1 MIIFKEKLS
10 SNKIAYPTSTPKIIT
25 IFENKPND
33 KYDNASLYQDILK
46 YANDDKSSSEFKFVE
61 LAKWLM
67 TNNIEFFNYYS
78 GSNSHIR
85 PSARI
90 ANKRQRIQKCIDN
103 LIEWNFLLI
112 SEMVQA
118 EKNDMKTPLY
128 VLTAE
133 GEIMFRLIEAKFSI
147 DEKEKKH
154 AIHRIIDILIS
165 LRKQNDSI
173 ILLFITEFL
182 NKLLQTNKMHHIIKH
197 FTDRIL
203 RFEIDSASDFLSHL
217 LGIKY
222 LINWFVVDEKTSFK
236 ILWSLNEEQKR
247 IFLAHLKNEIEYYYQ
262 ENYLNYI
269 ARDYD
274 LSSKNSKP
282 YLKRLSI
289 PLITHKNNG
298 NLIYSSGIPSFYWEK
313 KRIEYIDSFSKV
325 VVPSYCD
332 KCNSHRAFII
342 QIEDYL
348 KSIIAVYNPRPS
360 MFVGGVCM
368 ECNNW
373 LSSFVM
379 RLPWGAVAWE

>member
-1 MIIFKEKLS
+1 LKEILS
-10 SNKIAYPTSTPKIIT
+10 INQIAYPTTTSKIIS
-25 IFENKPND
+25 IFENKSQE
-33 KYDNASLYQDILK
+33 KYDNASLYQDILR
-46 YANDDKSSSEFKFVE
+46 YANDEKSSSEFKFVE
-61 LAKWLM
+61 LANWLM
-67 TNNIEFFNYYS
+67 TKNKEFFNYYS
-78 GSNSHIR
+78 GSKSHIR
-85 PSARI
+85 RSARI
-90 ANKRQRIQKCIDN
+90 ENKRQRIQKCIDN
-103 LIEWNFLLI
+103 LVEWNFLLI

-118 EKNDMKTPLY
+118 KKNDTKTPLY

-147 DEKEKKH
+147 NEKEKKH

-165 LRKQNDSI
+165 IREQNDSI

-182 NKLLQTNKMHHIIKH
+182 NELLQTNKIHHIIKH

-203 RFEIDSASDFLSHL
+203 RFEINSASDFLSHL

-236 ILWSLNEEQKR
+236 IFRNLKEEQKR

-274 LSSKNSKP
+274 LSSKKSKP

-289 PLITHKNNG
+289 PLVTHTNKG
-298 NLIYSSGIPSFYWEK
+298 DLIYSGGIPSLYWEK
-313 KRIEYIDSFSKV
+313 KRIEHIDSFSKV

-332 KCNSHRAFII
+332 KCTSQRAFII

-348 KSIIAVYNPRPS
+348 KSIIAVYGPHPS
-360 MFVGGVCM
+360 MLVGGLCM
-368 ECNNW
+368 ECDNW

-379 RLPWGAVAWE
+379 RLPWGSAAWE

>member
-1 MIIFKEKLS
+1 LTEKLS
-10 SNKIAYPTSTPKIIT
+10 INKIFYPIIPPKIIS
-25 IFENKPND
+25 IFENQPKE
-33 KYDNASLYQDILK
+33 KYDNASLYQNILK
-46 YANDDKSSSEFKFVE
+46 YANDNKSSPFKFVE
-61 LAKWLM
+61 LANWLM
-67 TNNIEFFNYYS
+67 TNNTEFFNYYS
-78 GSNSHIR
+78 GSKSHIR
-85 PSARI
+85 RSARI

-103 LIEWNFLLI
+103 LKEWNFLVI
-112 SEMVQA
+112 SKYIQA
-118 EKNDMKTPLY
+118 EKNDTTIPLY

-133 GEIMFRLIEAKFSI
+133 GEIMVRLIEAKFLI
-147 DEKEKKH
+147 NEKEKKH

-165 LRKQNDSI
+165 IREQNDSI

-182 NKLLQTNKMHHIIKH
+182 NELLQTNKMHHIIKH

-203 RFEIDSASDFLSHL
+203 RFEINSASDFLSHL

-236 ILWSLNEEQKR
+236 IFRNLKEEQKR
-247 IFLAHLKNEIEYYYQ
+247 IILAHLKNEIEYNYQ

-274 LSSKNSKP
+274 LSSKKSKP
-282 YLKRLSI
+282 YLKRISI
-289 PLITHKNNG
+289 PLVTHTNKG
-298 NLIYSSGIPSFYWEK
+298 DLIYSGGIPSLYWEK
-313 KRIEYIDSFSKV
+313 KRIEHINSFSKV

-332 KCNSHRAFII
+332 KCNSQKAFII

-348 KSIIAVYNPRPS
+348 KSIIAAYGPHPS
-360 MFVGGVCM
+360 MLVGGVCM

-379 RLPWGAVAWE
+379 RLPWGSAAWE